1 MSNPEKG
8 MNVLDDI
15 KYKENHQWI
24 KMLDDITGICGITDF
39 AQNNLG
45 EITFV
50 EFINKIV
57 HSEIG
62 DDEKIAI
69 IESPKNSMDV
79 FSLVSGKVIEINRS
93 LEDSPELLNSDPYG
107 EGWIFKIEVEDISML
122 DDLLEPDEYLETILP
137 DDFLLDE

>member
-107 EGWIFKIEVEDISML
+107 DGWIFKIEVEDISML